1 MSNVIAGFSVGD
13 EVRVVFGAFEGLC
26 GTVVE
31 IEQPTG
37 VWFAFGE
44 PHSSTESRYLVK
56 MGFAGREFVIDFPF
70 DALVSKFS

>member
-1 MSNVIAGFSVGD
+1 MSNVIADIGVGD

-31 IEQPTG
+31 IQQPTG

-44 PHSSTESRYLVK
+44 PHSSTENRYLVK
-56 MGFAGREFVIDFPF
+56 MGFEGREFVIDFPV
-70 DALVSKFS
+70 DALVNKCS